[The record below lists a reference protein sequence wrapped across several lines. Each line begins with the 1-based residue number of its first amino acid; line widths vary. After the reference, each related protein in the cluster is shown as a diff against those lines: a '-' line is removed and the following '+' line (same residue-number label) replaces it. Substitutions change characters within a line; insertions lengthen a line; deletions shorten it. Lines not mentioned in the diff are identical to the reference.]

1 MIRPLFALALAL
13 GLHLEAPQDSF
24 QQDYERAAEARDAEQ
39 LAALWRA
46 EPGRALPT
54 FDGDLEASLA
64 LWESDR
70 EKPDLAG
77 IARLEQRALFA
88 AQQASRALD
97 RPLLEDYASAFVGWN
112 EVQRLEF
119 RAGQRAFGKSRE
131 LAKAGDQEG
140 ALSAALDCAARAE
153 SLGDWWGL
161 AMGAGGAA
169 GALMAL
175 ERYDEALVQ
184 ASRARLINQQL
195 GLSRDELSAALLVAE
210 CCVRLQRFERGLSAA
225 QSVDQRLEQG
235 PAPLRR
241 RALAARHACELG
253 LGQKEAAAET
263 QERLEAL
270 PR

>member
-1 MIRPLFALALAL
+1 MMRPILALALAL
-13 GLHLEAPQDSF
+13 VSTPPQDTF
-24 QQDYERAAEARDAEQ
+24 QQDYERAADARDAEK

-46 EPGRALPT
+46 TPGRALPT

-64 LWESDR
+64 LWEQNR
-70 EKPDLAG
+70 EQPDLEG
-77 IARLEQRALFA
+77 IERLEQRALFA
-88 AQQASRALD
+88 ARQASLALD

-119 RAGQRAFGKSRE
+119 RAGQRAFGKCRE
-131 LAKAGDQEG
+131 AAKAGDQEG
-140 ALSAALDCAARAE
+140 ALAAALDCAARAE

-195 GLSRDELSAALLVAE
+195 GLSGDELSATLLVAE
-210 CCVRLQRFERGLSAA
+210 CCVRLQRFERGLAAASAA
-225 QSVDQRLEQG
+225 DQRLEQG
-235 PAPLRR
+235 PPAARR
-241 RALAARHACELG
+241 RALAARHACEKGLG
-253 LGQKEAAAET
+253 LSAAAAET
-263 QERLEAL
+263 EARLKAL
-270 PR
+270 GR